1 MLQPSHSPPFFDFLS
16 QEQEK
21 SAQVSRRVNTISE
34 VSENVKRM
42 DEFLESYRRGE
53 LSPADQD
60 SLQVNALFPP
70 CPRGSIPCRGGTDR
84 CVCVGGS
91 AVQCSP
97 RLCSSAVRGSGR
109 CSSAWPA
116 RQCLTRRLWVRASTV
131 LVPLGT
137 GTGLCPALG
146 RECSAAWHPVG
157 KALCSHCETLP
168 RKCCVVS
175 SCSSLRKLLIFT
187 WSPKLN
193 SESISSAEVVF

>member
-70 CPRGSIPCRGGTDR
+70 CARGSIPCRGGTDR
-84 CVCVGGS
+84 CVWG
-91 AVQCSP
+91 
-97 RLCSSAVRGSGR
+97 LSSAMFPQALLQR
-109 CSSAWPA
+109 CE
-116 RQCLTRRLWVRASTV
+116 RLRPLLFRLASEAVPDEEALGKSQHCPCAPWHWHRA
-131 LVPLGT
+131 VPCPGT
-137 GTGLCPALG
+137 GVLG
-146 RECSAAWHPVG
+146 CLAPCG
-157 KALCSHCETLP
+157 Q
-168 RKCCVVS
+168 S
-175 SCSSLRKLLIFT
+175 SPLSL
-187 WSPKLN
+187 
-193 SESISSAEVVF
+193 